1 MVVYKGEID
10 MTLETLEYAIGNLIK
25 KRAKAHGND
34 VEQKRINEKLTRLY
48 DLKYLMLVFQ

>member
-1 MVVYKGEID
+1 

-34 VEQKRINEKLTRLY
+34 AEQRRINEKLTRLY
-48 DLKYLMLVFQ
+48 DLKYLMLAQRQVFKGGN